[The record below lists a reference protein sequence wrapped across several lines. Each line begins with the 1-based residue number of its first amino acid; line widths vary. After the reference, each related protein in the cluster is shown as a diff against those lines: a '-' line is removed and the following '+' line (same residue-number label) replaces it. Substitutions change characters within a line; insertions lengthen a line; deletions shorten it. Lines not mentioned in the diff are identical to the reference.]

1 MESRFLLQDI
11 NSLINVMFL
20 FMFQTDSC
28 RVFISYHNDF
38 VDTMDIECSLE
49 KKEMIIVSAF
59 AKKKKTKRNLEV
71 DSYIKQTQH
80 LNVLR
85 TKKSNLIASYNIIFL
100 SRCQ

>member
-59 AKKKKTKRNLEV
+59 AKKKKQKEILKLTATLSK
-71 DSYIKQTQH
+71 H
-80 LNVLR
+80 
-85 TKKSNLIASYNIIFL
+85 NI
-100 SRCQ
+100 